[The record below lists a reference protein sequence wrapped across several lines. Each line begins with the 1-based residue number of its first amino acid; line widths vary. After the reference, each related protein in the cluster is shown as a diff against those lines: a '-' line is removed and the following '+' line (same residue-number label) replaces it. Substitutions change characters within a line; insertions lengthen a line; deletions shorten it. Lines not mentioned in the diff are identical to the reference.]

1 MRTSDGVKQLI
12 KDKGL
17 RQAWVVDRM
26 NLVNP
31 DLHMSN
37 AKLSS
42 IVCGGRK
49 MSGDELIAFCVATD
63 TSPDYFSNTARSSA

>member
-1 MRTSDGVKQLI
+1 MNVEPAVRTVI
-12 KDKGL
+12 RDKGL
-17 RQAWVVDRM
+17 RQIWVVEQM

-31 DLHMSN
+31 ALNMSN

-49 MSGDELIAFCVATD
+49 MSGDELIAFCVATN
-63 TSPDYFSNTARSSA
+63 TSPDYFYNTAQDSA